1 VSKTTVDEY
10 IAGLDPWQ
18 AEIVAEVRRVMLEA
32 APAVEESVRWDQPV
46 YEANGPFAYI
56 KAYMKAVHFGF
67 WRGIE
72 ILDPK
77 GLLQGS
83 GEKMRHVK
91 LASLD
96 DVDLEAFPDYIQQ
109 AIKLNLKKGDPTKN
123 P

>member
-1 VSKTTVDEY
+1 MSKTMVDEY
-10 IAGLDPWQ
+10 IAGLEPWQ
-18 AEIVAEVRRVMLEA
+18 AEIVAEVRRVILEA

-46 YEANGPFAYI
+46 YETNGPFAYI
-56 KAYMKAVHFGF
+56 KGYMKAVHFGF

-83 GEKMRHVK
+83 GEKIRHVK

-96 DVDLEAFPDYIQQ
+96 DVDPETFADYIQQ
-109 AIKLNLKKGDPTKN
+109 AIKLNLQKGDPTKN

>member
-1 VSKTTVDEY
+1 MAKTKVDEY
-10 IAGLDPWQ
+10 IEGLDQWQ
-18 AEIVAEVRRVMLEA
+18 AEIVAEVRRIILEA
-32 APAVEESVRWDQPV
+32 EPAAEERVRWDQPV
-46 YEANGPFAYI
+46 YETNGPFAYI
-56 KAYMKAVHFGF
+56 KAYTKAVHFGF

-96 DVDLEAFPDYIQQ
+96 DVDPEAFPDYIQQ

>member
-1 VSKTTVDEY
+1 MSKTTVDEY

-18 AEIVAEVRRVMLEA
+18 AKIVAEVRRVILEA

-46 YEANGPFAYI
+46 YETNGPFAYI
-56 KAYMKAVHFGF
+56 KAYTKAVHFGF

-77 GLLQGS
+77 GLLQVS
-83 GEKMRHVK
+83 GEKMRQVK

-96 DVDLEAFPDYIQQ
+96 DVDLEAFTDYIQQ